1 MAGQTR
7 LVADDR
13 SLGTNRTVKFYYDH
27 ATHWVTDN
35 VNSTIAVAPGSFQ
48 SELGCSGDWDPGCLR
63 SWLQD
68 PDHDGIY
75 TTRVA
80 LAVVQAGFG
89 DFAIAEDVAT
99 LQALYAL

>member
-1 MAGQTR
+1 MSSVAFDPWAAVVASPQTTLGDYTIMA
-7 LVADDR
+7 
-13 SLGTNRTVKFYYDH
+13 
-27 ATHWVTDN
+27 VTQDSDLN
-35 VNSTIAVAPGSFQ
+35 AYG
-48 SELGCSGDWDPGCLR
+48 ELEDYVEYAYTLK
-63 SWLQD
+63 
-68 PDHDGIY
+68 DHDGIY